1 MTGRLQIE
9 PWTLEAMKRSGINL
23 GLLVMC
29 ANLCGCVSMAVIDE
43 AQGAGPKGDPK
54 PGYYA
59 LLPLTIPLDL
69 ALVAAWGYLEGCA
82 YGAGDFSSPSPGLKV
97 HRP

>member
-1 MTGRLQIE
+1 
-9 PWTLEAMKRSGINL
+9 MKRGAINL
-23 GLLVMC
+23 GILVMC

-43 AQGAGPKGDPK
+43 AQGLGPKGDPK

-69 ALVAAWGYLEGCA
+69 ALAAAWGYFEGCA
-82 YGAGDFSSPSPGLKV
+82 YGAGDFSSPGLKV

>member
-1 MTGRLQIE
+1 MTGRLHTA
-9 PWTLEAMKRSGINL
+9 PLTLEAMKRGSINL

-29 ANLCGCVSMAVIDE
+29 AHLCGCVSMAVIDE

-82 YGAGDFSSPSPGLKV
+82 YGAGGSSIPSPGLKV